1 MPLLLLLPLI
11 VVFLIL
17 MTPLLLVQRY
27 RIGTS
32 RRQARGWV
40 ATFNIV
46 AVSVSVTLMLAG
58 AAISSYWVPQTLRYA
73 LVGLGVGSAL
83 GALGLAFSR
92 WETHTR
98 ELHYTPNRWLVLLV
112 MLVVVG
118 RVLFGFWR
126 AWYVWHGTGAHATWI
141 VATGAAESLA
151 AGAVV
156 LGYYFVYWTGVR
168 WRIRRHQRRWG
179 VVQPYRRWSGW
190 GRAS

>member
-1 MPLLLLLPLI
+1 MPILLLLPVI

-27 RIGTS
+27 RFATT
-32 RRQARGWV
+32 RRQGRGWV

-46 AVSVSVTLMLAG
+46 AIGLSVTLMLIG
-58 AAISSYWVPQTLRYA
+58 AAISSIWVPPTLRYA
-73 LVGLGVGSAL
+73 LVGLAGG
-83 GALGLAFSR
+83 GALGLLGLLFSR

-112 MLVVVG
+112 MAVVVA

-126 AWYVWHGTGAHATWI
+126 AWSVWHATGAHARV

-156 LGYYFVYWTGVR
+156 LGYYFVYWSGVR

-179 VVQPYRRWSGW
+179 VVQPYRRWL
-190 GRAS
+190 RHET